1 MVGLQKRNHQKG
13 ICLIFI
19 ILGAILTHLYFWDP
33 MGRVSI
39 FFGRC
44 CFWQTCDLLLLL
56 LQLLLKIPK
65 SNMEIENLIFM
76 TYTSENHTLHT
87 YLITLFYSSKIYSHG
102 QDKSDTNRITTRL
115 YFIHFIY
122 LRMRVVMSYSYAH

>member
-13 ICLIFI
+13 NLSNFHFN
-19 ILGAILTHLYFWDP
+19 TF
-33 MGRVSI
+33 SI
-39 FFGRC
+39 FLVSYGTRFDI
-44 CFWQTCDLLLLL
+44 FWAVLFLTDMWFAAFATTTTAQNS
-56 LQLLLKIPK
+56 KIKHGDWEPNIYDIHIRK
-65 SNMEIENLIFM
+65 S
-76 TYTSENHTLHT
+76 YTT